1 MGFHLLHVG
10 LHCLCGIFQMTF
22 QHVNT
27 AVSFPGLLLPNES
40 NFPQMHSAL
49 LVSVWPNKQPPLLN
63 TLSTEADVHG
73 ARRRYS
79 QTMAFEWQTAFVVS
93 HKISWRALLTAV
105 KNYNKSLENSRTFS
119 ARARPRQQDQDFM
132 IHDQDQDFHF
142 CPRGVSRPK
151 RPWTRVLHHCM
162 QLHVMDR
169 SDTAVLPLCRQILGF
184 IVWYTQ
190 KSGASDG
197 LARDLHS
204 AELFLA
210 EDVRVGKL
218 CGTHTTSAQQYCFFL
233 KTWVQV
239 NCVAHSFPTHTNST
253 RNSCSAVLRKQRTS
267 QNGRLTSATTISS
280 CCSSRHQTS
289 VSHQIASACLLAR
302 LKPVI

>member
-1 MGFHLLHVG
+1 M
-10 LHCLCGIFQMTF
+10 
-22 QHVNT
+22 
-27 AVSFPGLLLPNES
+27 
-40 NFPQMHSAL
+40 
-49 LVSVWPNKQPPLLN
+49 
-63 TLSTEADVHG
+63 HG

-79 QTMAFEWQTAFVVS
+79 QTMASEWQTAFVAS

-142 CPRGVSRPK
+142 CPRGVSRP

-184 IVWYTQ
+184 HSLVHV

-197 LARDLHS
+197 LACGLHS

-210 EDVRVGKL
+210 EDVRIGKL
-218 CGTHTTSAQQYCFFL
+218 CGTHTQLQQETVAQPYYGICKTDDTHL
-233 KTWVQV
+233 KLQFHYTDKTIKTTA
-239 NCVAHSFPTHTNST
+239 CKTKTDLRP
-253 RNSCSAVLRKQRTS
+253 VLS
-267 QNGRLTSATTISS
+267 
-280 CCSSRHQTS
+280 
-289 VSHQIASACLLAR
+289 
-302 LKPVI
+302 